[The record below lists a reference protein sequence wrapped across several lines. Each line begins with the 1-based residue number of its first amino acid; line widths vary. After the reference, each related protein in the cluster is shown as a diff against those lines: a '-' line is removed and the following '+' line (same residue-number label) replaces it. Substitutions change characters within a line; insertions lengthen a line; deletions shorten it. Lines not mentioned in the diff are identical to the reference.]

1 MLEVKNIH
9 AAYGKVNVLRG
20 IDLHLEEGEIVA
32 VLGSNGAGKTTLNHN
47 LCGLYYP
54 VEGSVKFSGM
64 DITGWRPE
72 RIVEMGMIQI
82 PEGRRLF
89 PNLSVLEN
97 LEMGSYK
104 RGKASRTQN
113 LERVFEI
120 FPRLKERR
128 EQLAGTLSG
137 GEQQMAAIGRSLMAD
152 PKLMIF
158 DEPSLG
164 LSPIL
169 VEEMFQL
176 IADIN
181 RQGMTILLVEQN
193 VVQSLNLANRA
204 YVIENGTVT
213 LSGKANELAEN
224 PELKKSFLG
233 L

>member
-47 LCGLYYP
+47 LCGLYCP

-72 RIVEMGMIQI
+72 KIVEMGMIQI

-104 RGKASRTQN
+104 RGKTSRTQN

-137 GEQQMAAIGRSLMAD
+137 GEQQMAAIGRSLMAIRLL
-152 PKLMIF
+152 PMAAICCSPPERVPASCSRRSF
-158 DEPSLG
+158 NLG
-164 LSPIL
+164 KISK
-169 VEEMFQL
+169 
-176 IADIN
+176 
-181 RQGMTILLVEQN
+181 
-193 VVQSLNLANRA
+193 
-204 YVIENGTVT
+204 T
-213 LSGKANELAEN
+213 LSR
-224 PELKKSFLG
+224 F
-233 L
+233 

>member
-47 LCGLYYP
+47 LCGLYCP

-72 RIVEMGMIQI
+72 KIVEMGMIQI

-193 VVQSLNLANRA
+193 TKMALQAAKYGYVLELGAVRIEGEAGNLAA
-204 YVIENGTVT
+204 DK
-213 LSGKANELAEN
+213 SLAEAY
-224 PELKKSFLG
+224 LG
-233 L
+233 D

>member
-47 LCGLYYP
+47 LCGLYCP

-64 DITGWRPE
+64 DITGWHPE

-104 RGKASRTQN
+104 RGKASRT
-113 LERVFEI
+113 
-120 FPRLKERR
+120 
-128 EQLAGTLSG
+128 S
-137 GEQQMAAIGRSLMAD
+137 
-152 PKLMIF
+152 
-158 DEPSLG
+158 EP
-164 LSPIL
+164 
-169 VEEMFQL
+169 
-176 IADIN
+176 
-181 RQGMTILLVEQN
+181 
-193 VVQSLNLANRA
+193 
-204 YVIENGTVT
+204 
-213 LSGKANELAEN
+213 
-224 PELKKSFLG
+224 
-233 L
+233 